1 MKITKYEPDENEK
14 RIKADKNL
22 RVAAYC
28 RVSTDEEEQLNSY
41 KSMIDYYDRLIGEN
55 PDWTL
60 YKIYAD
66 EGITGTKTK
75 DRVAFMQ
82 MITDAE
88 EDQFDMVLTKSIS
101 RFARNTVDT
110 LYYVRKLKD
119 KGIPIIFENENINTM
134 SMSGEFMLT
143 ILASVAQQEVENT
156 SANVKKGLYAKMS
169 RGELVGFNLC
179 LGYDYNPDTKSITV
193 NKEEAKIVEKIFGLY
208 ASGRGG
214 VQIAR
219 ELNQQGFKTKRGN
232 KWTESGVLGI
242 IKNEKYVGDLKQG
255 KTYTTDPITKHRVKN
270 NNKSVYYVAENHH
283 EPIIDKALYEK
294 CHEILKK
301 RAYKRGSPTRGNY
314 EKLYAFSSV
323 VKCGY
328 CGKNYTRR
336 CWHSGSPNE
345 KVVWQCVTNTKKGK
359 KHCPY
364 PKGISEIVLEDAFI
378 KSYNMFCGDNKESVD
393 IFMQN
398 VKAAIGDTENE
409 KKAHKLDLGIKKNI
423 AECEKIL
430 DLYLNQS
437 IDKATYEKK
446 YSSLKSK
453 RDIMEVERS
462 ELQVKLDSERS
473 LDNKIQELR
482 GLLRDRQFL
491 TKFDREIFECIVE
504 KVIIGDYDEDGKP
517 RPYNITFV
525 YKTGYTDTHSVKKKK
540 CSYNNE
546 GTNKG
551 ISTIESEHVETVCL
565 LSKLHEAK
573 HHVNV
578 KLDMDEMDL
587 TAAESKVTYEEIKS
601 YVAEHHDGMHT
612 QKIED

>member
-1 MKITKYEPDENEK
+1 MKVTKYEPEINSLKDNK
-14 RIKADKNL
+14 KKL

-28 RVSTDEEEQLNSY
+28 RVSTDEDEQLNSY
-41 KSMIDYYDRLIGEN
+41 QSMISYYKSVISEN
-55 PDWTL
+55 PDWVL

-66 EGITGTKTK
+66 EGLTGTLIK
-75 DRVAFMQ
+75 DRTAFMQ
-82 MITDAE
+82 MITDANE
-88 EDQFDMVLTKSIS
+88 GRFDMVITKSIS

-110 LYYVRKLKD
+110 LSYVRALKD

-134 SMSGEFMLT
+134 SMSGELLLT
-143 ILASVAQQEVENT
+143 ILASVAQQEVENI

-169 RGELVGFNLC
+169 RGELVGFNIC
-179 LGYDYNPDTKSITV
+179 MGYDYDIENKKISI
-193 NKEEAKIVEKIFGLY
+193 NKEEAQIVTQIFEMY
-208 ASGRGG
+208 ASGMGG
-214 VQIAR
+214 VQISR
-219 ELNQQGFKTKRGN
+219 VLNTKGIKTKRGN
-232 KWTESGVLGI
+232 NWTCSSVIGV

-255 KTYTTDPITKHRVKN
+255 KTYTMDPISKHRVKN
-270 NNKSVYYVAENHH
+270 NNNSVYYVAENHH
-283 EPIIDKALYEK
+283 EPIIDRALYDK
-294 CHEILKK
+294 CHEILRK
-301 RAYKRGSPTRGNY
+301 RAYRKGDKRRENY

-359 KHCPY
+359 EHCPY
-364 PKGISEIVLEDAFI
+364 PKGISEKVLEDAFI

-393 IFMQN
+393 IFLQN

-409 KKAHKLDLGIKKNI
+409 KKAHKLDRGIKKNI

-430 DLYLNQS
+430 DLYLDQS

-482 GLLRDRQFL
+482 GLLRNRQFL

-546 GTNKG
+546 DTNKG
-551 ISTIESEHVETVCL
+551 ISTIESEHCETVCL